1 MFRTKNNRDSDHLLV
16 MDIDGQSL
24 DENHRHGNTSTFFV
38 TLSLLVT
45 VVCERLAYYSVYAGL
60 ILFCT
65 SKLDIGQAN
74 ATTIHLI
81 FDGFVFIIPIIGGFL
96 ADSYLG
102 RFKTIWI
109 SSLIYIVGVFLLPAA
124 AIEYN
129 NWNWTELSVTGRTA
143 LFGTALVCVTLGT
156 AGLRANVGLFGA
168 EQIESLGKDA
178 IQTFFNW
185 FYWGI
190 NVGAFIAYVAVAY
203 IQQGVSFAWGFFVPL
218 VSMVLS
224 LTVFVA
230 IKSRY
235 VRTKPKG
242 SILTTGFSIC
252 AQGSRRVDIGSCGK
266 KEMLSSAKRS
276 HGGDFEDHL
285 VDGVVSVIKVT
296 PFCLL
301 VILYWAIQSQMYSTF
316 FAQSERMDVSM
327 GGGVNVPVAALSVF
341 NTIAI
346 IIMIPIVD
354 RLIYPCFNKMGKPL
368 TYLKRIGIGFIFATL
383 SMIVAGIVE
392 IRRKEYLDRAN
403 PTIQNLGG
411 QNFNASTM
419 SVFVQIPQFALVG
432 VSEIFTSVT
441 TLEFAYNQAPVALQ
455 GLLTGLFIAASGVGN
470 WVSTAI
476 LAIVESATEGDPW
489 WADEINDC
497 KMENLMFLLAGL
509 MALDFIIFCIV
520 AHFYTYQ
527 DPAKFE
533 KTVGVPVSGKSD
545 TDGSPSNDLPPS
557 YYNTFNNQHTH
568 QVVKTSDGTTPF

>member
-1 MFRTKNNRDSDHLLV
+1 MPKSFKVKT
-16 MDIDGQSL
+16 L
-24 DENHRHGNTSTFFV
+24 DEMKGEEGGQGASLTSNTSTFFV
-38 TLSLLVT
+38 TLSILVT
-45 VVCERLAYYSVYAGL
+45 EMCERLTYYSISAGL

-74 ATTIHLI
+74 ATTINQV
-81 FDGFVFIIPIIGGFL
+81 FGGFVYIIPIIGGFL

-124 AIEYN
+124 AIEYK
-129 NWNWTELSVTGRTA
+129 NWNWAELSVTGRTA
-143 LFGTALVCVTLGT
+143 LFGTALVCVALGT
-156 AGLRANVGLFGA
+156 GGIKANVGPFGA

-185 FYWGI
+185 FYWVI
-190 NVGAFIAYVAVAY
+190 NVGALIAYAGVAY
-203 IQQGVSFAWGFFVPL
+203 IQQEVSFAWGFFVPL
-218 VSMVLS
+218 VSMVLALS
-224 LTVFVA
+224 VFVA
-230 IKSRY
+230 VKSRY
-235 VRTKPKG
+235 VRTRPKG

-252 AQGSRRVDIGSCGK
+252 AQGSRREDVGSSGK
-266 KEMLSSAKRS
+266 KKMLSSAKRS

-285 VDGVVSVIKVT
+285 VDGVVSVIKVI
-296 PFCLL
+296 PFCFL
-301 VILYWAIQSQMYSTF
+301 VIMYWAVYSQMSNTF

-327 GGGVNVPVAALSVF
+327 GGGVNVPAAALNVF
-341 NTIAI
+341 NTVAI

-392 IRRKEYLDRAN
+392 ISRKEYLDRAN
-403 PTIQNLGG
+403 PLVQNLGG

-432 VSEIFTSVT
+432 ASEIFTSIT
-441 TLEFAYNQAPVALQ
+441 TLEFAYNQAPVAMQ
-455 GLLTGLFIAASGVGN
+455 GLLTGLFLAASGIGN

-533 KTVGVPVSGKSD
+533 KTDEVPVSEKSD
-545 TDGSPSNDLPPS
+545 TDGSPSNDAPPS

-568 QVVKTSDGTTPF
+568 DAVKPSDGTTPF